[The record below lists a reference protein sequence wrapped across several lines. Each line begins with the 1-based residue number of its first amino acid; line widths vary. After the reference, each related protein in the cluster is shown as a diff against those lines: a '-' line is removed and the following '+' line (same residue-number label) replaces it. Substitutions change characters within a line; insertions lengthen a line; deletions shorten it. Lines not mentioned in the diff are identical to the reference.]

1 MMLLDQ
7 GGGHHA
13 AVVVVLGHHRGEA
26 CGRQVPEQFEMV
38 DGAWCNGWA
47 TVNMRVDSTF
57 QKAIDALLDGNG
69 FARLLSIA
77 LSRELNACTDMRV
90 TLARARD
97 SRRR

>member
-7 GGGHHA
+7 GGGHHT

-69 FARLLSIA
+69 FARLLCHRIVSGVEC
-77 LSRELNACTDMRV
+77 LHGH
-90 TLARARD
+90 ARHAGARTG
-97 SRRR
+97 